1 MFKRL
6 FFSALLLLLC
16 LTVTAQEAASGAAEG
31 NPAEAQG
38 AETQPTA
45 ANEPQQNES
54 QPAAEEPGQPEAA
67 PAAEAGPDSAN
78 EEQAE
83 AEEEPAD
90 ESGPEMASEVNGKKD
105 EEKQANGVLIK
116 TKSGQPLKY
125 FELYGYFGV
134 ANNFTYNM
142 MLSGNN
148 PYLASRNT
156 INNVTTDETTGEKV
170 LKSSNE
176 RVLNWAW
183 LKLHL
188 EPVINIAEII
198 EIHTKLSIFGNT
210 ALGAD
215 NYEIDRKTNGLL
227 RDAQLATSASII
239 FEGLW
244 GVFDTPIGEL
254 KIGRMPFHWGLG
266 ILYNE
271 GNRFNTQ
278 SSGNYLDRVQLT
290 IPVFK
295 FKIIPAF
302 DLASTGMLDKF
313 HDYLIDASQKDD
325 GFNVSLMFTMQEDDP
340 AILMNKL
347 MNDKTVIEAGAMVM
361 FSWKNSSSGT
371 WKEEDKTVDPTG
383 DHLIDPD
390 KIYAYTSQSAKLWKL
405 DAWFKL
411 HLRNF
416 SFQTE
421 LAFMTGSIGKILM
434 DDGKE
439 KSVKT
444 MQVGFAID
452 MVYRII
458 PRKFHM
464 SFLTGLAS
472 PDDADNVQGDSWN
485 MPGIAVKNSAVN
497 SDRTVENFRFN
508 KDYNFNSA
516 LWNQFLGRF
525 TAGYYASLEA
535 DYFFIDDLKGY
546 LGLTYSMAL
555 KKNNSLGGKGLP
567 NAVEPYIGIDYA
579 NKSGFRLG
587 TRYQFGVPLSG
598 LDTEEHD
605 TYFYHFLNVY
615 IGVVF

>member
-1 MFKRL
+1 MFKKL
-6 FFSALLLLLC
+6 FFSALFLLLC
-16 LTVTAQEAASGAAEG
+16 LTAAAQEAASEAAEE
-31 NPAEAQG
+31 NPAEAQN
-38 AETQPTA
+38 AETQPA
-45 ANEPQQNES
+45 AEQGPRQEAQ
-54 QPAAEEPGQPEAA
+54 QPAAEAEPA
-67 PAAEAGPDSAN
+67 PASQ
-78 EEQAE
+78 EQAE
-83 AEEEPAD
+83 ADDEPD
-90 ESGPEMASEVNGKKD
+90 EGAGPEMASEITDKKD
-105 EEKQANGVLIK
+105 DEKQANGVLIK
-116 TKSGQPLKY
+116 TKAGKPLKY

-148 PYLASRNT
+148 PYLSSRNT

-170 LKSSNE
+170 LKSSDE

-227 RDAQLATSASII
+227 RDAQLATSANII

-271 GNRFNTQ
+271 GNRFNSQ
-278 SSGNYLDRVQLT
+278 SSGNYLDRIQLT

-325 GFNVSLMFTMQEDDP
+325 GFNVSLMFTMQEDDQ

-361 FSWKNSSSGT
+361 FSWTNNSSGT
-371 WKEEDKTVDPTG
+371 WKDEDKTVNPTG
-383 DHLIDPD
+383 DHLVDPD
-390 KIYAYTSQSAKLWKL
+390 KVYAYTSQSAKLWKL

-421 LAFMTGSIGKILM
+421 LAFLTGSIGKILM

-439 KSVKT
+439 KSVDT

-472 PDDADNVQGDSWN
+472 PDSADYVQGDSWN
-485 MPGIAVKNSAVN
+485 TPGLAVKNSAVN
-497 SDRTVENFRFN
+497 SDRSVDNFRFN

-598 LDTEEHD
+598 LDTDEHD
-605 TYFYHFLNVY
+605 TYFFHFLNVY

>member
-1 MFKRL
+1 MLKKL
-6 FFSALLLLLC
+6 FFPAILFLIC
-16 LTVTAQEAASGAAEG
+16 ITTAAQEAASETAEEK
-31 NPAEAQG
+31 PAEAQS
-38 AETQPTA
+38 AEAQ
-45 ANEPQQNES
+45 EPQQNEP
-54 QPAAEEPGQPEAA
+54 QQAAEGPSQNEAEPA
-67 PAAEAGPDSAN
+67 PAAEAPAN
-78 EEQAE
+78 QEQTDAE
-83 AEEEPAD
+83 DEPED
-90 ESGPEMASEVNGKKD
+90 GTGPEMASQISEKKD

-116 TKSGQPLKY
+116 TKAGTPLKY

-183 LKLHL
+183 MKLHL

-210 ALGAD
+210 ALGAN

-271 GNRFNTQ
+271 GNRFNSQ
-278 SSGNYLDRVQLT
+278 SSGNYLDRIQLT
-290 IPVFK
+290 IPVSK

-302 DLASTGMLDKF
+302 DLASTGMLDRF

-325 GFNVSLMFTMQEDDP
+325 GFNVSLMFTMQEDDQ

-361 FSWKNSSSGT
+361 FSWKNYSSGT
-371 WKEEDKTVDPTG
+371 WKDEDKTVDPT
-383 DHLIDPD
+383 DDAFIDPN
-390 KIYAYTSQSAKLWKL
+390 KVYAYTSQSAKLWKL

-439 KSVKT
+439 NSVKT

-458 PRKFHM
+458 PRKFHL
-464 SFLTGLAS
+464 SLLTGLAS
-472 PDDADNVQGDSWN
+472 PDDADYVQGDSWN
-485 MPGIAVKNSAVN
+485 TPGLAVRNSAVN
-497 SDRTVENFRFN
+497 SDRSVDNFRFN

-546 LGLTYSMAL
+546 LGLTYTMAL

-579 NKSGFRLG
+579 NRSGFRLG